1 MSLSLSDWP
10 KGSFYTMKQGALYT
24 KQIIITLITA
34 GVGGALFMLLHIPV
48 PWLLGPM
55 IAMVIGTNVINYQ
68 FAWHW
73 KIRNLG
79 MVIIGYTIGLSM
91 TTTALHEMA
100 RQLPS
105 MLFMT
110 VLLLLLCGGIA
121 YVISKISDHDYSTS
135 LLASMPG
142 GLTQVIILA
151 EETKGVNLA
160 VVTVT
165 QLIRLMLIIISMP
178 LIVMLPFFKENTEV
192 SSMTE
197 PLSKAVSVNLFPN
210 IIIFVLVGIVL
221 TFITVKINF
230 PTAYLIGP
238 MLSVIILQLIGVEGP
253 ELSPILINGSQL
265 MIGTHVGLMLKTD
278 QLPGKIRTV
287 GLALTSGILL
297 LVVGVLLSFLLALL
311 QPVSSATS
319 LLSMAPGGMDQMG
332 LIAHEIGADLSI
344 VSGYQLFRTFFIFF
358 AVPPLIRYIFT
369 VLERKKQ
376 KKRRFIPLDE
386 RK

>member
-1 MSLSLSDWP
+1 MR
-10 KGSFYTMKQGALYT
+10 QGALYT
-24 KQIIITLITA
+24 KQIIITVITA
-34 GVGGALFMLLHIPV
+34 GIGGALFMLLHIPV

-55 IAMVIGTNVINYQ
+55 VAMVIGTNVINYQ

-91 TTTALHEMA
+91 TTTALREMA

-121 YVISKISDHDYSTS
+121 YVISKISDHDFSTS

-192 SSMTE
+192 SSMSE
-197 PLSKAVSVNLFPN
+197 PLSKAASVSLFPN
-210 IIIFVLVGIVL
+210 IFIFILVGIVL

-287 GLALTSGILL
+287 GLALTSGVLL

-376 KKRRFIPLDE
+376 KKRRFIPLHE